1 MPRMARL
8 GEPWQAAY
16 TFPVPCHAT
25 LLKRRRRSSVHD
37 YQWERSSL
45 SPDARAGCARA
56 AAAAGGLPAFLSVV
70 RRLGGGRGRL
80 VDPGLHRGAELPERL
95 FPHDVASARG
105 HLWFCGG
112 GGCWLSSDSRAELD
126 RAAGDQGHATGDSGA
141 SLDRWTP
148 CLLPV
153 RLDRLAARDDRGPRL
168 PVRLLR
174 DDRA

>member
-37 YQWERSSL
+37 YQWKRSSL

-80 VDPGLHRGAELPERL
+80 VDSGLHRGAELHERL
-95 FPHDVASARG
+95 LPHEVASA
-105 HLWFCGG
+105 HSQLWVFSCGG
-112 GGCWLSSDSRAELD
+112 CMYFSMSIA
-126 RAAGDQGHATGDSGA
+126 
-141 SLDRWTP
+141 
-148 CLLPV
+148 V
-153 RLDRLAARDDRGPRL
+153 M
-168 PVRLLR
+168 
-174 DDRA
+174 